1 MKNLQKSLLLAAAL
15 MFSTNVI
22 ADDDVQGKKSYKEQ
36 KDYKYKGYK
45 NKNKKERRAH
55 RGDETR
61 FFIGTVYDLKL
72 TKAQEDKIDK
82 IMKEF
87 KNKKFDK
94 FKSFKK
100 DGFDKDAYIKAR
112 LQAKEDRIKRGADLI
127 EDIYKVLT
135 KDQIE
140 AINVKLTQ
148 FKNMKKKRGKNG
160 SSSHDRR

>member
-1 MKNLQKSLLLAAAL
+1 MKKLQKSLLLAAAL
-15 MFSTNVI
+15 LFSTNAI
-22 ADDDVQGKKSYKEQ
+22 ADDNNNKKSYKQQ
-36 KDYKYKGYK
+36 KEHKYHGYK
-45 NKNKKERRAH
+45 NHNKKERRTH

-72 TKAQEDKIDK
+72 TKNQEEKIDT
-82 IMKEF
+82 ILKEF
-87 KNKKFDK
+87 KNKKFDR

-100 DGFDKDAYIKAR
+100 DGFDKDEYIKAR
-112 LQAKEDRIKRGADLI
+112 MKSKEDKIKQSAELI
-127 EDIYKVLT
+127 EEVYTVLT
-135 KDQIE
+135 KEQIE